1 MSNAL
6 LPSRAPGTRLPA
18 GACDCHMHIYGDP
31 ALYPPA
37 PGNPFQPIA
46 GGTVENYLK
55 LRALLGL
62 ERAVV
67 VQPSVYGTDNR
78 CTLQAMATLG
88 DSARG
93 VAVVD
98 ESASDA
104 EIDKLDDF
112 GIRGL
117 RYFML
122 ADGPLNWENLPRMAA
137 RVHDIAG
144 WHIQLQMDGRFLHER
159 EAELKRL
166 PGTLV
171 IDHNGKFLEPVGPDH
186 PGYAALRRLL
196 DSGNVWLKTSGVY
209 ETSREGPPRYSDVA
223 WIAKELIRNY
233 PERCVWATNWP
244 HPSKPGSPPDDT
256 LLVDL
261 MTEWCDGEA
270 GLARLL
276 VANPARLYG
285 F

>member
-1 MSNAL
+1 MTAL
-6 LPSRAPGTRLPA
+6 LPAHPPRARLPA

-37 PGNPFQPIA
+37 PGNPFQPVA
-46 GGTVENYLK
+46 GGTTDNYLK
-55 LRALLGL
+55 LQALLGL

-78 CTLQAMATLG
+78 CTLEAMARLG
-88 DSARG
+88 QNARG

-98 ESASDA
+98 ETVSDA
-104 EIDKLDDF
+104 EIQRLNTL
-112 GIRGL
+112 GVRGL

-137 RVHDIAG
+137 RVHAVAG
-144 WHIQLQMDGRFLHER
+144 WHIQLQMDGRLFHER
-159 EAELKRL
+159 EAELSRL

-171 IDHNGKFLEPVGPDH
+171 IDHNGKFLEPVGREH

-196 DSGNVWLKTSGVY
+196 DRGNAWVKTSGVY

-223 WIAKELIRNY
+223 WIARELIANY

-244 HPSKPGSPPDDT
+244 HPSKPGSPPDDA

-261 MTEWCDGEA
+261 MSEWCDGEA
-270 GLARLL
+270 GLRRLL
-276 VANPARLYG
+276 VENPARLYG